1 MKGKF
6 SLPSAEKIAVF
17 LKQYKF
23 ILILILMGLVLL
35 MLSNERES
43 DRTSAQDFCAGVE
56 EDFSVAALEGKL
68 GQILSQVEGAG
79 EVSVMLTVQSS
90 ARRIYAADREQS
102 ERDELRE
109 MREELVITSDGG
121 DEEAVLIGQNYPV
134 FQGALL
140 VCPGG
145 DDPGVR
151 LQLIE
156 ALTALTGLNS
166 NRITV
171 CKGS

>member
-1 MKGKF
+1 M
-6 SLPSAEKIAVF
+6 
-17 LKQYKF
+17 
-23 ILILILMGLVLL
+23 
-35 MLSNERES
+35 
-43 DRTSAQDFCAGVE
+43 E
-56 EDFSVAALEGKL
+56 EDFSVAALERKL

-109 MREELVITSDGG
+109 MREELVITSVGG